1 MQNLLYV
8 GESRQFTS
16 QLKAKV
22 AIRAIRW
29 QRLIGELAG
38 MYQVHPLRI
47 ASLKKHQGDVDL
59 SLGQRPVVV
68 QATIKLETDSGKAS
82 NIEEHFFHDGDA
94 FYKATVK
101 IGEHSNK
108 LQVLPDGTLLKMKL
122 REKEHGEHDDGDH
135 DYADK
140 DHGDHGDK
148 DGPQTGEVLST
159 LNSAVCGPF
168 GLHNIGF
175 SCIVVRYTLEHWRIL

>member
-1 MQNLLYV
+1 M
-8 GESRQFTS
+8 
-16 QLKAKV
+16 
-22 AIRAIRW
+22 
-29 QRLIGELAG
+29 IGELAG

-47 ASLKKHQGDVDL
+47 TSLKKHQGDMDMAL
-59 SLGQRPVVV
+59 SQRPVAV

-82 NIEEHFFHDGDA
+82 DIEEHFFHDGDA

-101 IGEHSNK
+101 IGEHTYK
-108 LQVLPDGTLLKMKL
+108 LQVLPDGTLLKMKQ
-122 REKEHGEHDDGDH
+122 EHGEHENGDH
-135 DYADK
+135 DHADK

-148 DGPQTGEVLST
+148 DCPQAGEVLST
-159 LNSAVCGPF
+159 LSSAVCKPF